1 MSRFA
6 KSARNGRSVHQGELI
21 GYVGTT
27 GASTG
32 PHLHYEYRI
41 KGVHK
46 NPESIPLPNTEIQS
60 SYVAEFRGQAEV
72 ALAQLQ
78 LTNNGPEQVLASR

>member
-1 MSRFA
+1 M
-6 KSARNGRSVHQGELI
+6 NQGEII

-41 KGVHK
+41 NGQHK
-46 NPESIPLPNTEIQS
+46 NPSTIPLPRTEIPSQ
-60 SYVAEFRGQAEV
+60 YLAEFRSQAET
-72 ALAQLQ
+72 ALAKLE
-78 LTNNGPEQVLASR
+78 LTSGTSSGERLASR

>member
-1 MSRFA
+1 M
-6 KSARNGRSVHQGELI
+6 
-21 GYVGTT
+21 GTT

-41 KGVHK
+41 RGVHK

-60 SYVAEFRGQAEV
+60 TYLAEFRSQAEV

-78 LTNNGPEQVLASR
+78 LTNSGPVQALASR